1 MGSSI
6 DNYHRQLKMLIKNIT
21 SFETKILI
29 ENWQGKNVL
38 VFVRQG
44 LLNSNGI
51 YWRVKYKCVIFLCFY
66 ISIENESLET
76 IS

>member
-6 DNYHRQLKMLIKNIT
+6 NNYHRQLKLLIKNIT

-51 YWRVKYKCVIFLCFY
+51 Y
-66 ISIENESLET
+66 
-76 IS
+76 